1 MYKKLTNQDFSDHPM
16 YTTGKYGIK
25 PLNDGGVEHDLG
37 SEYFNYHFLS
47 KVDPDI
53 VKECLDEIS
62 QKKNV
67 DKKVKRV
74 KPYGFIKK
82 IVLRLEEG
90 CNWAGRR
97 EGKNK
102 EDKDGRDNEEIFS
115 QGCFLDERDVLR
127 FDKEGV
133 PLE

>member
-1 MYKKLTNQDFSDHPM
+1 MSGGNE
-16 YTTGKYGIK
+16 
-25 PLNDGGVEHDLG
+25 DGGV
-37 SEYFNYHFLS
+37 
-47 KVDPDI
+47 
-53 VKECLDEIS
+53 DEGEDVGDMNEE
-62 QKKNV
+62 NV
-67 DKKVKRV
+67 DEKVKRV
-74 KPYGFIKK
+74 KPYGFIRK
-82 IVLRLEEG
+82 IVLGLEEG